1 MAARRLGGS
10 SAAARLGRHVA
21 AATRMTTRLSTT
33 HGNKTLKTRGRFS
46 PGNKIGKG
54 TRRQRRQ
61 SGGKHKID
69 DDGGARE
76 DTAARIT
83 LSDDKYQVI
92 KSPSDINLNNNPCI
106 YLGRTKNGVYCASI
120 DLKQHQ
126 RLQVWQLHELHGGG
140 YHLEWM
146 LIHDVSLDQIMAD
159 FRWNPE
165 AVRPWIEHDMYCDDA
180 KNDREISQEES
191 TGWDSEDDSIL
202 YTEDMITSVVVLCI
216 WCVAANPGDPG
227 IFKSAEHPKL
237 NKDGRRSQ
245 KNSDHGLSQGGKMS
259 SDGFNAVYNSEK
271 LSNMLELKDSHS

>member
-1 MAARRLGGS
+1 
-10 SAAARLGRHVA
+10 
-21 AATRMTTRLSTT
+21 MTTRLSTT

-54 TRRQRRQ
+54 TRRRQRR

-76 DTAARIT
+76 VTAARIT

-92 KSPSDINLNNNPCI
+92 KSPGDINLNNNPYI
-106 YLGRTKNGVYCASI
+106 YLGRSKNGVYCASI

-140 YHLEWM
+140 YHMEWM

-165 AVRPWIEHDMYCDDA
+165 AVRPWIEHDMYSDDS

-191 TGWDSEDDSIL
+191 TGWDSEDDSIV
-202 YTEDMITSVVVLCI
+202 YTEDMVGWDMNGHTCILALHPFREIIFLFNKYLDRVWAYHLPNSKFEFLGKLCI
-216 WCVAANPGDPG
+216 GSGEEIGQSFSYTPCWIGD
-227 IFKSAEHPKL
+227 
-237 NKDGRRSQ
+237 
-245 KNSDHGLSQGGKMS
+245 LS
-259 SDGFNAVYNSEK
+259 
-271 LSNMLELKDSHS
+271 

>member
-1 MAARRLGGS
+1 
-10 SAAARLGRHVA
+10 
-21 AATRMTTRLSTT
+21 
-33 HGNKTLKTRGRFS
+33 
-46 PGNKIGKG
+46 
-54 TRRQRRQ
+54 
-61 SGGKHKID
+61 
-69 DDGGARE
+69 
-76 DTAARIT
+76 
-83 LSDDKYQVI
+83 
-92 KSPSDINLNNNPCI
+92 
-106 YLGRTKNGVYCASI
+106 
-120 DLKQHQ
+120 
-126 RLQVWQLHELHGGG
+126 
-140 YHLEWM
+140 M

-259 SDGFNAVYNSEK
+259 SFHGLYTLDQLVMQWLSGALVLILCIVERGEFSRQIVYK
-271 LSNMLELKDSHS
+271 LGSTFSTVVFIIVVGISTYDYIIALREQDEDQQEEIAGHQSP

>member
-1 MAARRLGGS
+1 M
-10 SAAARLGRHVA
+10 
-21 AATRMTTRLSTT
+21 
-33 HGNKTLKTRGRFS
+33 
-46 PGNKIGKG
+46 
-54 TRRQRRQ
+54 
-61 SGGKHKID
+61 
-69 DDGGARE
+69 
-76 DTAARIT
+76 
-83 LSDDKYQVI
+83 SDDKYQVI

-106 YLGRTKNGVYCASI
+106 YLGRSKNGVYCASI

-202 YTEDMITSVVVLCI
+202 YTEDMVGWDMNGHTCILALHPFREITSSCSTNI
-216 WCVAANPGDPG
+216 WTEYGLT
-227 IFKSAEHPKL
+227 IYLTQSL
-237 NKDGRRSQ
+237 NSWV
-245 KNSDHGLSQGGKMS
+245 HY
-259 SDGFNAVYNSEK
+259 V
-271 LSNMLELKDSHS
+271 